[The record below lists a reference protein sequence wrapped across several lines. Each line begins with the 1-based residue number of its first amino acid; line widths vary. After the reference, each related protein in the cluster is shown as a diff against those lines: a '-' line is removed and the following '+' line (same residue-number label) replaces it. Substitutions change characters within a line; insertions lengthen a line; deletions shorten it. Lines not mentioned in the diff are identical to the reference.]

1 MKESTLHSL
10 LHKAEELKVVEFLQE
25 VIGFVRDIKP
35 LLENVNVS
43 VADNLAK
50 MPQATKKLSK
60 VTEATEVATTEIMNT
75 LDGVFDKTTKISNCI
90 SKITVKEEELIH
102 KNEADT
108 LITAINDDATSIMMA
123 LQVQDITSQQIAAVN
138 HLLETMKVKL
148 AGLIKN
154 FDMGE
159 IADIIQDNDTEVKT
173 SHLHRE
179 IAFDPDAVDAISN
192 KHDRQDIV
200 NQIIDAHENNDL
212 EKLSNME
219 TKSSQD
225 DIDALFAE
233 LNNSESNSF
242 SENELDSNIEEFS
255 QDDIDALFGK

>member
-75 LDGVFDKTTKISNCI
+75 LDGVFDKTSKISNCLD
-90 SKITVKEEELIH
+90 KITIKEEELIY
-102 KNEADT
+102 KNEADN
-108 LITAINDDATSIMMA
+108 LINAINDDATSIMMA

-138 HLLETMKVKL
+138 HLLETMKAKL
-148 AGLIKN
+148 AGLIQN
-154 FDMGE
+154 FNMGE
-159 IADIIQDNDTEVKT
+159 ISEIIQDNDPAVKT

-200 NQIIDAHENNDL
+200 NQIIEAHENNDFDKIADL
-212 EKLSNME
+212 ES
-219 TKSSQD
+219 KSSQD
-225 DIDALFAE
+225 DIDTLLAE
-233 LNNSESNSF
+233 FNSPESNSF
-242 SENELDSNIEEFS
+242 SEHELDSSSEEFS